1 MRVAKQMR
9 KDRKHAAE
17 DDRGQRVEKRG
28 RVFPAAPIIF
38 SQTLYGLADLLIIG
52 QFEGAAGTTAV
63 SVI

>member
-1 MRVAKQMR
+1 M
-9 KDRKHAAE
+9 E